1 MADPLVIPYA
11 SARSGKPINVA
22 DGVTVIGFVT
32 AITGSGP
39 TATVSVTLAGS
50 GVSVNVQA
58 QDCAAS
64 TQTL

>member
-1 MADPLVIPYA
+1 MAQAVDRA
-11 SARSGKPINVA
+11 GKPVNVG
-22 DGVTVIGFVT
+22 DGATIVGSVT

-39 TATVSVTLAGS
+39 TATIAITLAGS

-58 QDCAAS
+58 QDIGAT